1 MATYL
6 KRTTKLFD
14 LSLSRNS
21 EEVSLRDL
29 ICPICRGILIEPVTL
44 PCTHNLCLRC
54 LKGTFEH
61 NSLSCP
67 LCRVRVGSWLRTA
80 TKSETLVNNELWEFI
95 RTRFPKEVEGK
106 HNGDDV
112 DIELD
117 SGERPPPCRDKQT
130 THNLTPCPREI
141 YDRNHTLSRNLGVL
155 LPSTFSFVSP

>member
-6 KRTTKLFD
+6 KRTSKLFD
-14 LSLSRNS
+14 LSVTCASA
-21 EEVSLRDL
+21 EVNLRDF
-29 ICPICRGILIEPVTL
+29 ICPVCRGILIEPVTL

-80 TKSETLVNNELWEFI
+80 TKSETLVNNALWQLI
-95 RTRFPKEVEGK
+95 RTRFPNEVEGK
-106 HNGDDV
+106 QNGDEE

-117 SGERPPPCRDKQT
+117 SGDNISVLLINK
-130 THNLTPCPREI
+130 HNLI
-141 YDRNHTLSRNLGVL
+141 YHYSLILIVT
-155 LPSTFSFVSP
+155 